1 VSQNERHFLCFVWL
15 EWRAV
20 LKLVDQFFLYANEFL
35 LENFEELL
43 VVFSV
48 DSIPFLLVFVYQ
60 GFVSFELIRIE
71 HLNDRHYGKVDVVD
85 ILLLFRLSHLSEVNV
100 DKTVQKPLVIDQNI
114 VARLILNQ
122 RKHLLT
128 LKGILLTR
136 LNQLADGW
144 IGGVL
149 LRNEIHL
156 NCQS

>member
-1 VSQNERHFLCFVWL
+1 
-15 EWRAV
+15 
-20 LKLVDQFFLYANEFL
+20 
-35 LENFEELL
+35 
-43 VVFSV
+43 
-48 DSIPFLLVFVYQ
+48 
-60 GFVSFELIRIE
+60 
-71 HLNDRHYGKVDVVD
+71 
-85 ILLLFRLSHLSEVNV
+85 
-100 DKTVQKPLVIDQNI
+100 VIDQNI

>member
-1 VSQNERHFLCFVWL
+1 MSKNERHLLCFVRL
-15 EWRAV
+15 EWRAA
-20 LKLVDQFFLYANEFL
+20 LKLVVQFFLYANEFL

-43 VVFSV
+43 IVFSV

-60 GFVSFELIRIE
+60 GFVRFELIRIE
-71 HLNDRHYGKVDVVD
+71 HLNDRHYGKVDVVG
-85 ILLLFRLSHLSEVNV
+85 ILLLFRLSRLGEVNV
-100 DKTVQKPLVIDQNI
+100 DKTVKEPLVVDQNI